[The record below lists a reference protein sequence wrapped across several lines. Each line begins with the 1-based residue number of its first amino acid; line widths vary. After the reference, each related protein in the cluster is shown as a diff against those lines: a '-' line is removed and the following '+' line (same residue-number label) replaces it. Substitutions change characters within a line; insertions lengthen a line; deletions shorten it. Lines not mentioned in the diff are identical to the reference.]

1 MRKVAKSVLES
12 SRPERFK
19 CLSGVHRNYSSG
31 KRCRF
36 IPRDNSVA
44 IHLKNSSNP
53 SRSLS
58 PIQKLHGS
66 E

>member
-19 CLSGVHRNYSSG
+19 HERCSSELLIG
-31 KRCRF
+31 KEVAVSF
-36 IPRDNSVA
+36 RDNSAA

-58 PIQKLHGS
+58 SIQKLHES